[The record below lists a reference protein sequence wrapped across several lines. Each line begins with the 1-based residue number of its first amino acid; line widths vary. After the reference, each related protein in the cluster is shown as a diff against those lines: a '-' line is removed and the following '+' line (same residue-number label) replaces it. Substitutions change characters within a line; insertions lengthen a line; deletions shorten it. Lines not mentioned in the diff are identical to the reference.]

1 MFWIRQSSNMIT
13 LYDVYNSTE
22 YICYNIVRCLQFDR
36 AHTSKHCT
44 IFWIRQSTHIKTLHD
59 VYNSTEHTF
68 QNIARC
74 FEFDR
79 VHISKHCTMFWIR
92 QSTHIKTLHDFLTIH
107 SQNIKTLCN
116 VYNFRWR
123 KSPCL
128 CLSKSFVYNAKEISS
143 LIVNT
148 QNCL

>member
-44 IFWIRQSTHIKTLHD
+44 IFWIRQSTHFKTLHD
-59 VYNSTEHTF
+59 VLNSTEYTY

-79 VHISKHCTMFWIR
+79 AHISKHCTIFW
-92 QSTHIKTLHDFLTIH
+92 TIH